1 MKILMISPCPMHP
14 SNQGNRARVRSLCH
28 AIQLAGHEVDFLNV
42 IMEAGDTDKDRLFV
56 GDSHYHS
63 VEFNFNEA
71 PLSIVRRFVKKF
83 TDRQFMF
90 YVNNGLDDYCS
101 IKTVN
106 FVKDLDQVR
115 GYDVLWV
122 EYIFFSRI
130 LEHFGCEKLK
140 VLDTHDRF
148 TDRYKLYIQNHMPY
162 RWFSVS
168 GEDEKKALLRAD
180 VIIAIQEEE
189 GRIFEHLI
197 EGQRRVSV
205 IGHHVTLSKLPLSN
219 PKAMLFLASGNDLN
233 IMTIQHFIKEIFPMV
248 RREVSDAELIIAG
261 SVCNHLQVEAA
272 GIRMIGIVETLETAY
287 AMADIV
293 INPISKGTGLKIKN
307 VEALAFH
314 RALVTS
320 SNGAEGLDCAG
331 NTHFIVADEPE
342 ECAKAIVGLMK
353 DEAQLARIAD
363 SGYSYAQ
370 GFNEAAAREIDAVLS
385 LEKIMR

>member
-1 MKILMISPCPMHP
+1 MHP
-14 SNQGNRARVRSLCH
+14 SNQGNRARVKSLFN
-28 AIQLAGHEVDFLNV
+28 AIKLAGHEVDFLNV
-42 IMEAGDTDKDRLFV
+42 NMEMGDTDMDRQFV

-63 VEFNFNEA
+63 LEFNFNEA
-71 PLSIVRRFVKKF
+71 PLSILRRFVKKF
-83 TDRQFMF
+83 TDRQFLF

-101 IKTVN
+101 TKTVN
-106 FVKDLDQVR
+106 FVKDLDRVR
-115 GYDVLWV
+115 DYDVLWV
-122 EYIFFSRI
+122 EYIFLSRI
-130 LEHFGCEKLK
+130 LEYFGREKLK

-148 TDRYKLYIQNHMPY
+148 TDRYKLYIQDHKAY

-168 GEDEKKALLRAD
+168 REDEKRALLRSD

-205 IGHHVTLSKLPLSN
+205 IGHHVALRKLPLLN

-233 IMTIQHFIKEIFPMV
+233 IMTIQYFIKEIFPMV

-272 GIRMIGIVETLETAY
+272 GIRKIGMVEVLETAY

-353 DEAQLARIAD
+353 DEVQIARIAD

-370 GFNEAAAREIDAVLS
+370 GFNEAAAREIDVVLS
-385 LEKIMR
+385 PEKTVR